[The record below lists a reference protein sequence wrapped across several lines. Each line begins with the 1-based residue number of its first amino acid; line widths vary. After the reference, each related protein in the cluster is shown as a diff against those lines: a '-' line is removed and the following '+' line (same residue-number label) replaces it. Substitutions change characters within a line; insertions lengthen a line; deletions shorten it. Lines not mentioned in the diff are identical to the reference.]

1 MTIPPPPPARR
12 KRPWYAQWWAIV
24 LYAVIGVCMLGG
36 IVGAMSGGDDGDS
49 DDTANGLDGAVD
61 DMNDAAESF
70 ADAADELGP
79 VEFGESFEAVTET
92 GSGDATITLP
102 EEADQGIITASHSGS
117 GVFSIEVIDENN
129 ESTGDFLAF
138 TMGAYDGTTAF
149 GLYDFSIA
157 GPPDS
162 LKIAADGDWE
172 ITIAPLSEAP
182 VLELPA
188 EGDGDAVYRFEG
200 DAADWTLTHDGEGV
214 FAVTRFNNTDLFS
227 GLPLVMEMG
236 AYEGTVPVT
245 GDAGIVTI
253 TADGSWTIT
262 AS

>member
-12 KRPWYAQWWAIV
+12 KRPWYVQWWAIV
-24 LYAVIGVCMLGG
+24 LYAVIGVCMLGAV
-36 IVGAMSGGDDGDS
+36 VGALGDDDADDDR
-49 DDTANGLDGAVD
+49 DDTSEVEDADEVD
-61 DMNDAAESF
+61 ADEPEEEAAED
-70 ADAADELGP
+70 ADYGP
-79 VEFGESFEAVTET
+79 VFEAVTES

-102 EEADQGIITASHSGS
+102 EDADQGIITASHDGG

-162 LKIAADGDWE
+162 LKVAADGDWE
-172 ITIAPLSEAP
+172 ITIAPLGDAP

-200 DAADWTLTHDGEGV
+200 DAADWTLTHEGEGV

-236 AYEGTVPVT
+236 VYEGTVPVT

-253 TADGSWTIT
+253 TADGPWTIT